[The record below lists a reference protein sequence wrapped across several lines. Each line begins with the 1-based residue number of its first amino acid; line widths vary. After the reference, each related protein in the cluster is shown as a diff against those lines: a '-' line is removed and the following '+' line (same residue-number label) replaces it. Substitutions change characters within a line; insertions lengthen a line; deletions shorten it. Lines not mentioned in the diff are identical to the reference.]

1 MILAFALAALAT
13 TAVIAP
19 GLARR
24 LGRNTGYPIAAVFL
38 IVGGLIASQA
48 SGVLAGGT
56 VAVDWA
62 WMPSIGVD
70 FRLHLDGVSLLFA
83 SLVLGVGSLILAYC
97 PRYLE
102 DNERHGRFYALLTL
116 FATSML
122 GLVFARDLLLL
133 VVFWEM
139 TTISSFLLIGG
150 TGRKSSLPATRAFV
164 VTAAGGLS
172 LLAAVILMSL
182 AAGTTNISVIMD
194 DPSRV
199 IDSPQAPVI
208 AVLVIVAAFTKSAQ
222 LPFHFWLPD
231 AMVAIT
237 PVSAYLHAATLV
249 KGGIYLLMR
258 FSPLFAESALW
269 TATLMS
275 VGLVTAVY
283 GAAIALKQHDL
294 KSLLA
299 YSTVSQLG
307 FLIALVGV
315 GTPEALAAAAL
326 HTFAH
331 ALFKATLFMLVGII
345 DREAGSRDVR
355 ELGGLRRVMPVT
367 ATLTGLAAMSMAGIP
382 PFIGFVSKEEAFDSL
397 LDAPGADWTGWLAAG
412 TAVAA
417 AGLTFAYGFRIFY
430 GAFAG
435 PTTQRGLYEP
445 RPSFLAPAAIPAG
458 LGLLFGLSVGIL
470 SPLINR
476 TVKDTMLTDVDA
488 TLSLWHGISTTLVLS
503 MVTILTG
510 LLLFFLREPVD
521 RLLYRHQFPA
531 TGAKVFDAAYGGA
544 LRLGE
549 WTGAPTRASGI
560 AAHIAWPLGALLVI
574 GVTGV
579 ALWPDVAPPALPTT
593 RPEDWAVV
601 GVLAAAI
608 LALCLAKSRLTAI
621 VLLGVVGF
629 VVGIWFLIA
638 GAPDLAITQLL
649 VEILTVVVA
658 VLVLRRLPPVFRQV
672 RRSRTLATAAIAVAS
687 GLVAG
692 AATFLLTG
700 RRERSP
706 AAGYL
711 MSEAEEDSG
720 GRNVV
725 NTVLVDFR
733 GLDTL
738 GEVTVLAIAGLGLIA
753 LLRGTRTPETAG
765 RDDSSLPP
773 SDREGNMVI
782 FQVAS
787 RLLLPGIAAVSAYLL
802 LRGHY
807 MPGGGFIAALV
818 AGVAVAVVQ
827 LPHGLDRPPRLQAI
841 PLIQSGLALAVLVGA
856 LGLLEGSFL
865 RPMRGYLSIGA
876 ADLSLS
882 SSLVFD
888 LGIFLVVL
896 GMTVA
901 AIERLSR
908 GVAEASHRPGPER
921 VLELHGG
928 DQR

>member
-1 MILAFALAALAT
+1 MILAIALAALAI
-13 TAVIAP
+13 TAFFAP
-19 GLARR
+19 ALTHR
-24 LGRNTGYPIAAVFL
+24 LGRNAGYPIAGVFL
-38 IVGGLIASQA
+38 VIGGLIAGQSGPVLNGGSISA
-48 SGVLAGGT
+48 SWT
-56 VAVDWA
+56 WI
-62 WMPSIGVD
+62 PTIGVD
-70 FRLHLDGVSLLFA
+70 FRLHLDGVSLLFT
-83 SLVLGVGSLILAYC
+83 SLVLGVGALIMAYC
-97 PRYLE
+97 PRYLR
-102 DNERHGRFYALLTL
+102 DNEPHGRFYALLTL

-122 GLVFARDLLLL
+122 GLVFARDLVLLFI
-133 VVFWEM
+133 FWEL

-150 TGRKSSLPATRAFV
+150 VGRVSTKPATRAFV
-164 VTAAGGLS
+164 ITAAGGLA
-172 LLAAVILMSL
+172 LLAAVVLMGLS
-182 AAGTTNISVIMD
+182 AGTTNISVIMN
-194 DPSRV
+194 DPTLV
-199 IDSPQAPVI
+199 TDSPQSPVI
-208 AVLVIVAAFTKSAQ
+208 MALVIFAAFTKSAQ

-258 FSPLFAESALW
+258 FSPLFAESGVW

-275 VGLVTAVY
+275 VGLTTAVV
-283 GAAIALKQHDL
+283 GALIALKQHDL

-299 YSTVSQLG
+299 YSTMSQLG

-315 GTPEALAAAAL
+315 GTPEALSAAAL

-355 ELGGLRRVMPVT
+355 ELSGLRRVMPVT

-382 PFIGFVSKEEAFDSL
+382 PFVGFVSKEEAFDAL
-397 LDAPGADWTGWLAAG
+397 LDAPGPGWAGWLAAC
-412 TAVAA
+412 TAVGA

-445 RPSFLAPAAIPAG
+445 SPAFLAPAAIPAA
-458 LGLLFGLSVGIL
+458 LGMIFGLSVGIL

-476 TVKDTMLTDVDA
+476 TVRDTMLTDVDG
-488 TLSLWHGISTTLVLS
+488 TLSLWHGLSIELAMS

-521 RLLYRHQFPA
+521 RLLYRHQLPT
-531 TGAKVFDAAYGGA
+531 TGARVFDATYDDA
-544 LRLGE
+544 LRLGA
-549 WTGAPTRASGI
+549 WTGVPSRASGI
-560 AAHIAWPLGALLVI
+560 GAHLIWPLGALVVI
-574 GVTGV
+574 GAAGI
-579 ALWPDVAPPALPTT
+579 AMWPDVAPAPMPTS
-593 RPEDWAVV
+593 RAEDWAVV
-601 GVLAAAI
+601 GVLGAAI
-608 LALCLAKSRLTAI
+608 LALCLTRSRLTAI
-621 VLLGVVGF
+621 VMLGVVGF
-629 VVGIWFLIA
+629 VVGIWFLVA

-658 VLVLRRLPPVFRQV
+658 VLVLRRMPRVFRQV
-672 RRSRTLATAAIAVAS
+672 RRGRTAATAVIAVTS
-687 GLVAG
+687 GLLAG

-706 AAGYL
+706 AADYL
-711 MSEAEEDSG
+711 MAEAEEESG

-753 LLRGTRTPETAG
+753 LLRGTRPAEPEPRAET
-765 RDDSSLPP
+765 SLPP

-787 RLLLPGIAAVSAYLL
+787 RLLLPGTAAVSAYLL

-807 MPGGGFIAALV
+807 EPGGGFIAALV

-827 LPHGLDRPPRLQAI
+827 LPHGLDSPPRLQAV
-841 PLIQSGLALAVLVGA
+841 PLIRGGLALAVLVGA
-856 LGLLEGSFL
+856 LGLTDGSFL
-865 RPMRGYLSIGA
+865 RPLRGYLSIGDF
-876 ADLSLS
+876 DLSLS
-882 SSLVFD
+882 SSLLFD
-888 LGIFLVVL
+888 LGIYLVVL

-908 GVAEASHRPGPER
+908 GITDESPKPTPEP

-928 DQR
+928 DR